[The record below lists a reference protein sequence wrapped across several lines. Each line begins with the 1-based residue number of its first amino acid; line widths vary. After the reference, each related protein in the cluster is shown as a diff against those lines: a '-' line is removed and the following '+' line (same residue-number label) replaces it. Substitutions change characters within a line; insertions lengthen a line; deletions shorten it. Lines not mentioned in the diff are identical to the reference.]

1 MLFPPSAKQI
11 AKFSVNPPQGR
22 VRALDITR
30 GFAMLFVCLSHF
42 AEVYFWR
49 NRLST
54 DLIFRV
60 TKFASPTFILVSGI
74 LLGYFYVTRRSS
86 FAKIRENF
94 IMRGLFLLS
103 IGRLI
108 ILMAHI
114 PHAGGLDQ
122 ALHWGFITDTIGLF
136 LIVGPCFV
144 EHLGRVGRVI
154 VATCLIVGSW
164 TALATVSPSNA
175 WLKWIVEM
183 LIGPT
188 GHSTRWYADNFPV
201 LPWLGLY
208 LLGTVV
214 GESLFLR
221 KKHASNW
228 SRNLALVGGMG
239 LVSSMV
245 LYIVT
250 GTAFVQASIAST
262 LHHSGHYLLSP
273 FSKLPPSPGFLI
285 FYGSIGLLILAGFLW
300 IEHSGIGGW
309 YVRNLEIIGRNS
321 LFVFVLQYFVYF
333 TLLHEFHPGYTV
345 LWPLIF
351 LLSLLIIWVGA
362 MVWDKRGWN
371 RYLRLP
377 IFSRG

>member
-1 MLFPPSAKQI
+1 
-11 AKFSVNPPQGR
+11 
-22 VRALDITR
+22 
-30 GFAMLFVCLSHF
+30 
-42 AEVYFWR
+42 
-49 NRLST
+49 
-54 DLIFRV
+54 
-60 TKFASPTFILVSGI
+60 
-74 LLGYFYVTRRSS
+74 
-86 FAKIRENF
+86 
-94 IMRGLFLLS
+94 
-103 IGRLI
+103 
-108 ILMAHI
+108 
-114 PHAGGLDQ
+114 
-122 ALHWGFITDTIGLF
+122 
-136 LIVGPCFV
+136 
-144 EHLGRVGRVI
+144 
-154 VATCLIVGSW
+154 
-164 TALATVSPSNA
+164 
-175 WLKWIVEM
+175 
-183 LIGPT
+183 
-188 GHSTRWYADNFPV
+188 
-201 LPWLGLY
+201 
-208 LLGTVV
+208 
-214 GESLFLR
+214 
-221 KKHASNW
+221 
-228 SRNLALVGGMG
+228 
-239 LVSSMV
+239 MV

-285 FYGSIGLLILAGFLW
+285 FYGGIGLLILAGFLW